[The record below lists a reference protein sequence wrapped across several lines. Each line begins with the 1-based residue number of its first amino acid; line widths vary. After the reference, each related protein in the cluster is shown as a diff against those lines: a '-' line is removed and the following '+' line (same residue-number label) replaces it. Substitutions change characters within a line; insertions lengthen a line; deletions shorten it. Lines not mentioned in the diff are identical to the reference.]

1 VLLTLAAAVEAPAME
16 EPLAQEGLE
25 AEEQV
30 LQVGLL
36 QGHLAL
42 QILVAEVVLV
52 RIQGQGLL
60 EATVDLAS

>member
-1 VLLTLAAAVEAPAME
+1 MEAHKE

-42 QILVAEVVLV
+42 RILVAVAEVAHIQALV
-52 RIQGQGLL
+52 LL
-60 EATVDLAS
+60 EAQAAPVS

>member
-1 VLLTLAAAVEAPAME
+1 ME

-42 QILVAEVVLV
+42 RTLVAEVVVV

-60 EATVDLAS
+60 AAQAAPA